1 MGPGLSG
8 VDGVRESWPVRC
20 GIMGSVQL
28 FRSSPAP
35 PLLFSLPNPCV
46 HDHML
51 QAVPDCSSLEAQMF
65 MAMVDINNDSRL
77 TQQVSPVNQPAS
89 CCPPPRKQAPRA
101 PYTSPP
107 HCCRYLPNH
116 FPSPLLSPSLTLNSL
131 THHHQL
137 PPCLP
142 PSSGAAER
150 LVRLPR
156 DRQRAVWRRGRGA
169 APQAGGGHG
178 SDGADDAQQ
187 GGAALCRPA
196 GSGSPEGRLRH
207 VPGKGEAVL
216 AVQLCHGSRLPLK

>member
-1 MGPGLSG
+1 
-8 VDGVRESWPVRC
+8 
-20 GIMGSVQL
+20 MGSVQL
-28 FRSSPAP
+28 FRSSPP
-35 PLLFSLPNPCV
+35 HYCFGSPTLS

-107 HCCRYLPNH
+107 HCCRVPNH

-142 PSSGAAER
+142 PSPGAAER

-187 GGAALCRPA
+187 GGPALCWPA
-196 GSGSPEGRLRH
+196 GSSSEKGRLRH
-207 VPGKGEAVL
+207 VPGRGDAVP
-216 AVQLCHGSRLPLK
+216 AVQLCHGSRLSLT